1 MVREHPNVAEVFF
14 LHRLPS
20 DIKGDVPRG
29 WRKRLAPMRRVA
41 EGVVLLLVPVRW
53 RTPAAALAR
62 VRKLRLHRG
71 LRKFR
76 DEWASHHLRR
86 AVRVLRQAR
95 RDEVKYFK
103 CSN

>member
-1 MVREHPNVAEVFF
+1 M
-14 LHRLPS
+14 HRMPS
-20 DIKGDVPRG
+20 DIKGDVGRG
-29 WRKRLAPMRRVA
+29 WRKRLAPMRLA
-41 EGVVLLLVPVRW
+41 ADGVILLLAPIRR
-53 RTPAAALAR
+53 RTPAAAVAR

-76 DEWASHHLRR
+76 DEWASHNLRR

-103 CSN
+103 CSS